1 MWCEDNED
9 GQEARQR
16 NLFDLP
22 RGDSGSRLSG
32 AAAAEK
38 TSLKDASG

>member
-32 AAAAEK
+32 PAAAEK
-38 TSLKDASG
+38 TS